1 MLYFH
6 LQRALRT
13 LLKLKQI
20 TLIHE
25 ADESVIMEP
34 FWVNKH
40 THTHTHT
47 AEEPERLSI
56 LKEKDYRSV
65 THAVYTRAL

>member
-25 ADESVIMEP
+25 ADKSVTMEP

-40 THTHTHT
+40 THTK
-47 AEEPERLSI
+47 EESERLSA
-56 LKEKDYRSV
+56 LKEKNYRSV
-65 THAVYTRAL
+65 IHAVHTSVL